1 MLHTVRMGFLFHP
14 LNFTLAE
21 RSAMRLDGEITPA
34 DSLIDLPDDWVSR
47 VTRALWGHR
56 SNAVLTGLSAA
67 WALGAHAEPE
77 HHTVTALPGH
87 SQAMT
92 PRMNFR
98 SEERTLEDSDVWT
111 VEGLGVTTPLRTLSD
126 LIRSSHLAQHQSMQ
140 ICRELM
146 HAQQVTSQH
155 VRDYILAMKY
165 VPYSRIALQRLG
177 EIEAT

>member
-98 SEERTLEDSDVWT
+98 SEERTLE
-111 VEGLGVTTPLRTLSD
+111 GVTTPLRTLSD
-126 LIRSSHLAQHQSMQ
+126 LLRSSHLAQHQGIQ

-177 EIEAT
+177 EIEVT